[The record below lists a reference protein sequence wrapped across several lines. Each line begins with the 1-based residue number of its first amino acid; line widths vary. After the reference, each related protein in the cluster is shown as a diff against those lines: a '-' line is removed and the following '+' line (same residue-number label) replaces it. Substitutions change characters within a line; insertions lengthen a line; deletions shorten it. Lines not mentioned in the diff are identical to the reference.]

1 MRSVCAA
8 ALTAATALAAPV
20 PSAPAAAAPAPV
32 PAPAPA
38 EQSVAELLTQLK
50 TLYRKAEEASEAYN
64 ATEEKLRK
72 QRAKTRAL
80 TAALVRTRAHLAISR
95 DEAGQLAREQYQGR
109 TQLSSYHL
117 LMALLSPSPDQV
129 TEQTRELGR
138 AADRQAI
145 LVERLTRGE
154 AHAEDLAK
162 RGRAALKKQLSLTTK
177 RKKQRDRVEKR
188 LTTIERTLASLTLRQ
203 LRELAER
210 EYEETERAQRELL
223 ASGAL
228 DPPVDYATSDPWDI
242 DTGSRVNRG
251 KAPDPKAE
259 DAPPDAPPDTPS
271 DAPSDTPPDAAA
283 DPEDTGTAPEPK
295 PEQEPEPEPE
305 PKPEPKPKPEESEEP
320 PPQGKEPPRRTTP
333 GHRRTPRRPS
343 AAVAAGHRA
352 LKYAL
357 NQIGKPYVWGA
368 EGPGSFDCSGLTYQA
383 WAHAGRPIPRT
394 SQQQWRR
401 LPRVKLNELRP
412 GDLVVYFKGASHV
425 AIYAGNGMVVQ
436 APRPGGRVKL
446 SPLASN
452 PLRGAVRPTARGKTK
467 G

>member
-1 MRSVCAA
+1 MSGRIVRSVCAA

-20 PSAPAAAAPAPV
+20 PSAPAAAAPAPA
-32 PAPAPA
+32 PAPRPA

-80 TAALVRTRAHLAISR
+80 TAALARTRAHLAISH

-109 TQLSSYHL
+109 TQLSSYHF
-117 LMALLSPSPDQV
+117 LMALLSRSPDQV
-129 TEQTRELGR
+129 AEQTRELGR

-145 LVERLTRGE
+145 LVERLTIGE
-154 AHAEDLAK
+154 AHAERLAK
-162 RGRAALKKQLSLTTK
+162 QGRAALKKQLSLAAK
-177 RKKQRDRVEKR
+177 RKKQRDKVEKR
-188 LTTIERTLASLTLRQ
+188 LTAIERTLASLTLRQ
-203 LRELAER
+203 LRELQER

-223 ASGAL
+223 ASGVL
-228 DPPVDYATSDPWDI
+228 DPPVDDTTGDPWDI
-242 DTGSRVNRG
+242 DTGSRTNRG
-251 KAPDPKAE
+251 RAPGPKAE
-259 DAPPDAPPDTPS
+259 DAPPDAPPDT
-271 DAPSDTPPDAAA
+271 PSDTPPDAAA

-295 PEQEPEPEPE
+295 PDKEPEPEPE
-305 PKPEPKPKPEESEEP
+305 PKPEESEEP
-320 PPQGKEPPRRTTP
+320 PPQGKEPPRKTP

-343 AAVAAGHRA
+343 TSVMAGQRA
-352 LKYAL
+352 LRYAL

-394 SQQQWRR
+394 SQEQWRR

-412 GDLVVYFKGASHV
+412 GDLVVYFKGATHV

-452 PLRGAVRPTARGKTK
+452 PLRGAVRPTARGKSK